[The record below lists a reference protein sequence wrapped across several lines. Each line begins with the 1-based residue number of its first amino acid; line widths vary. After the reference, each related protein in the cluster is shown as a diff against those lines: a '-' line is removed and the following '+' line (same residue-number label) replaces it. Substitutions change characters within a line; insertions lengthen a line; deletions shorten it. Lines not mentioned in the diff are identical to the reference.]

1 MVTPGKRAQTYVRG
15 MPRGSAAGR
24 PKGPPMSTTTT
35 LTRAAGLAAAA
46 AGIIFVGVQIG
57 HPTMDAATIGTTEV
71 VLRNS
76 LKLVMAV
83 LAVVGISAMYL
94 HDRRRNGRLGLVGFV
109 VLTLGYVLVAGTSFV
124 AAVVLPRAAGT
135 DPAYVNDAVAVLT
148 GGSAT
153 GDVGLLGPVFQ
164 VQSATYLLGG
174 LLFGIALLRA
184 GVLSRWASAL
194 LAVGGLVSVALSLMP
209 DAFYRLLALPHGIA
223 MVALGISLWTS
234 ARATADAPAEV
245 AVGAA

>member
-1 MVTPGKRAQTYVRG
+1 
-15 MPRGSAAGR
+15 
-24 PKGPPMSTTTT
+24 
-35 LTRAAGLAAAA
+35 
-46 AGIIFVGVQIG
+46 
-57 HPTMDAATIGTTEV
+57 
-71 VLRNS
+71 
-76 LKLVMAV
+76 VMAV

-135 DPAYVNDAVAVLT
+135 DPAYVNDAAAVLT

-164 VQSATYLLGG
+164 VQSATY

-209 DAFYRLLALPHGIA
+209 DAFYRLL
-223 MVALGISLWTS
+223 
-234 ARATADAPAEV
+234 
-245 AVGAA
+245 